1 MMQLARRISLLIAL
15 FLLASAATAYAEC
28 AWVLWEQTTVWKASP
43 KNVEETQWAPV
54 TAALAQPICESSK
67 ATRIRERA
75 RNLSSASR
83 PKDTIVPIDDSV
95 MWSWEE
101 PEGTKGAQLFRFLCL
116 PDTVDPRGPKTK

>member
-1 MMQLARRISLLIAL
+1 MMQLARRISLLIAI
-15 FLLASAATAYAEC
+15 FLLASAATAHAEC

-43 KNVEETQWAPV
+43 RNVEETQWAPV

-67 ATRIRERA
+67 ATRIRERT
-75 RNLSSASR
+75 RNVSSASR

-101 PEGTKGAQLFRFLCL
+101 PDGTKSAQLFRFLCL
-116 PDTVDPRGPKTK
+116 PDSVDPRGVIGK

>member
-1 MMQLARRISLLIAL
+1 MIRLPRRASVLLALS
-15 FLLASAATAYAEC
+15 LLASAATAHAEC

-43 KNVEETQWAPV
+43 RNVEETQWAPV

-101 PEGTKGAQLFRFLCL
+101 PDGTKGAQLFRFLCL
-116 PDTVDPRGPKTK
+116 PDTVDPRGVIGK

>member
-1 MMQLARRISLLIAL
+1 MTPLAQHAAL
-15 FLLASAATAYAEC
+15 LLATAVLTSTATACAEC

-43 KNVEETQWAPV
+43 RNVQETQWAPV
-54 TAALAQPICESSK
+54 AAALAQPICESSK

-75 RNLSSASR
+75 RNVSFASR

-101 PEGTKGAQLFRFLCL
+101 PKLNT
-116 PDTVDPRGPKTK
+116 

>member
-1 MMQLARRISLLIAL
+1 MIRLPRRASVLLALS
-15 FLLASAATAYAEC
+15 LLASAATAHAEC

-43 KNVEETQWAPV
+43 RNVEETQWAPV

-116 PDTVDPRGPKTK
+116 PIPWTRVG

>member
-1 MMQLARRISLLIAL
+1 MMQLARRISLLIAV

-43 KNVEETQWAPV
+43 RNVEETQWAPV

-67 ATRIRERA
+67 ATWIRERA

-101 PEGTKGAQLFRFLCL
+101 PEGTKVAQLFRFLCL
-116 PDTVDPRGPKTK
+116 PDTVDPRGVKGK

>member
-1 MMQLARRISLLIAL
+1 MMQLARRISLLIAI

-43 KNVEETQWAPV
+43 RNVEETQWAPV

-75 RNLSSASR
+75 RTVSSASR

-101 PEGTKGAQLFRFLCL
+101 PDGTKGAQLFRFLCL
-116 PDTVDPRGPKTK
+116 PDSVDPRGVIGK